1 MATNYGFNI
10 GGGGISD
17 LVKPIDVKPVRGMQ
31 FAPTPALRT
40 TPQKEPKKALQG
52 ALLGAISPLLGE
64 AAVKGLGSLPGLENI
79 LYQKAPKT
87 LEELGI
93 EKPTLGQEESKAG
106 VDPFLKEAKK
116 RRTIVDA
123 ALPEGKVPR
132 QKTLLGKALTEALT
146 YAPAAFLDDE
156 GEGGVAEFIST
167 AGAGRKVR
175 GALDEARLE
184 AYLDR
189 QTERGKKLA
198 DVGDFDRKVSYSA
211 ELMKDGSFSPVKRTV
226 LISPDKTTRYVLSA
240 GNPQIDFILDSNGK
254 RTPVPKGQYFV
265 RESLTLDDND
275 PGKPKDVKLY
285 NTTNGDIAYG
295 TVQFM
300 QTPQGRDSRVMLL
313 DPRNRDGKRQK
324 RSAASLANSYDDN
337 WVPYDQELADLDARE
352 KGDPQLVGRYEGRR
366 DREISIL
373 EVANIAADLLP
384 ITIEGETNPEL
395 LADAGAIA
403 GTLDTVGKNINALFH
418 IFERSGRTVGDILY
432 DQSRS
437 AQAAVSMNKL
447 LIASNDYNAV
457 MTDSSANAQDKVAAR
472 TALTTA
478 LKQVQANSIDEGYSN
493 AFTSLDLESDEFQDI
508 LEKRGMLA
516 AGQLRLAYAAAAA
529 DGQTGTSLSDKD
541 VANFLEQVGF
551 GQQNAK
557 AVGKK
562 IASFVKGR
570 LQTFD
575 SGEFRKF
582 SNNARVHD
590 ETGITETNN
599 ELMGTFGVNQA
610 DLDALRDPQK
620 TEEEKQAAANRIQQR
635 ISMVSRGTAYA
646 DFTYDKEN
654 QRYRYVPVLERL
666 GEYEQLYNKYLRSE
680 ITGPK
685 GKKYN
690 GFFEY
695 YGISEDDINLEG
707 PGEISTGRARLTRPT
722 TRRTLRIRN

>member
-418 IFERSGRTVGDILY
+418 LFERSGRSVGDILY

-695 YGISEDDINLEG
+695 YGTSEDDINLEG

>member
-1 MATNYGFNI
+1 MATNFGFNI
-10 GGGGISD
+10 GGGGLAD
-17 LVKPIDVKPVRGMQ
+17 LVQTPKVTPVRGMQ

-64 AAVKGLGSLPGLENI
+64 AAVKGLGSLPGLENL
-79 LYQKAPKT
+79 LYQKDQKT
-87 LEELGI
+87 LEELGVK
-93 EKPTLGQEESKAG
+93 KPTLGLEESKAG
-106 VDPFLKEAKK
+106 VDPFLEEAK
-116 RRTIVDA
+116 RRRELVDS
-123 ALPEGKVPR
+123 ALPAGDVPR

-198 DVGDFDRKVSYSA
+198 DIGDFDRKVSYSA

-240 GNPQIDFILDSNGK
+240 GNPQVDFILDSNGK

-313 DPRNRDGKRQK
+313 DPRNRDGKRKK
-324 RSAASLANSYDDN
+324 RSAASLASDYNDN
-337 WVPYDQELADLDARE
+337 WVPYDQELADLDSRE
-352 KGDPQLVGRYEGRR
+352 KGDPQLVKRFDGRR
-366 DREISIL
+366 DREIATM

-384 ITIEGETNPEL
+384 ITIQGETNPEL

-403 GTLDTVGKNINALFH
+403 GTLDTVGKNINALYNL
-418 IFERSGRTVGDILY
+418 FERSGKSVGDIIY
-432 DQSRS
+432 DQAGS

-447 LIASNDYNAV
+447 LIASNDYNTV
-457 MTDSSANAQDKVAAR
+457 MTSSSASAQDKAAAR
-472 TALTTA
+472 ATLTTA
-478 LKQVQANSIDEGYSN
+478 LKEVQTNSIDQGYSN
-493 AFTSLDLESDEFQDI
+493 DFTSLDLESDEFQSI
-508 LEKRGMLA
+508 LEDRGMLA

-551 GQQNAK
+551 GQQNAR

-562 IASFVKGR
+562 IANFVKGR
-570 LQTFD
+570 FQTFD
-575 SGEFRKF
+575 SGEFRKL

-590 ETGITETNN
+590 EIGIRETNN
-599 ELMGTFGVNQA
+599 ELIGTFGVDAA
-610 DLDALRDPQK
+610 DLNTLSDPQK
-620 TEEEKQAAANRIQQR
+620 TAEEKRAAADRVQQR
-635 ISMVSRGTAYA
+635 ISMVSRGGAYP
-646 DFTYDKEN
+646 DFTYDEKN
-654 QRYRYVPVLERL
+654 QRYRYVPILERL

-707 PGEISTGRARLTRPT
+707 PGEIPTGRGRLTRPT
-722 TRRTLRIRN
+722 NRRPLRIRP

>member
-64 AAVKGLGSLPGLENI
+64 AAVKGLGSLPGLENL
-79 LYQKAPKT
+79 LYQKDQKT
-87 LEELGI
+87 LEELGVK
-93 EKPTLGQEESKAG
+93 KPTLGLEKSKVG
-106 VDPFLKEAKK
+106 IDPFLEEAKK
-116 RRTIVDA
+116 RRDLVDA
-123 ALPEGKVPR
+123 ALPAGDIPR

-198 DVGDFDRKVSYSA
+198 DIGDFERKVSYSA

-240 GNPQIDFILDSNGK
+240 GNPKIDFIIDSNGK
-254 RTPVPKGQYFV
+254 QVPVPKNQHYI

-313 DPRNRDGKRQK
+313 DPRNRDGKREK
-324 RSAASLANSYDDN
+324 RSAASLASDYNDN
-337 WVPYDQELADLDARE
+337 WVPYDQELADLDSRE
-352 KGDPQLVGRYEGRR
+352 KGDPQLVKRFDGRR
-366 DREISIL
+366 DREIATM

-395 LADAGAIA
+395 LADAGALA
-403 GTLDTVGKNINALFH
+403 GTLDTVGKNINALYNL
-418 IFERSGRTVGDILY
+418 FERSGKSVGDIIY
-432 DQSRS
+432 DQAGS

-447 LIASNDYNAV
+447 LIASNDYNTV
-457 MTDSSANAQDKVAAR
+457 MTSSSASAQDKAAAR

-478 LKQVQANSIDEGYSN
+478 LKEVQTNSIDQGTSN

-551 GQQNAK
+551 GQQNAR

-562 IASFVKGR
+562 IANFVKGR
-570 LQTFD
+570 FQTFD
-575 SGEFRKF
+575 SGEFRKL

-590 ETGITETNN
+590 ETAIRKTNN
-599 ELMGTFGVNQA
+599 ELIGTFGVDAA
-610 DLDALRDPQK
+610 DLNTLSDPQK
-620 TEEEKQAAANRIQQR
+620 TAEEKQAAENRIQQR
-635 ISMVSRGTAYA
+635 ISMVTRGGAFS
-646 DFTYDKEN
+646 DFDYDEEN
-654 QRYRYVPVLERL
+654 QRYRYVPILERL
-666 GEYEQLYNKYLRSE
+666 GEYQQLYNKYLRSE

-707 PGEISTGRARLTRPT
+707 PGEIPTATGRLTRPT
-722 TRRTLRIRN
+722 NRRPLRIRP

>member
-1 MATNYGFNI
+1 MFEFIPGSN
-10 GGGGISD
+10 
-17 LVKPIDVKPVRGMQ
+17 
-31 FAPTPALRT
+31 
-40 TPQKEPKKALQG
+40 KKAL
-52 ALLGAISPLLGE
+52 PE
-64 AAVKGLGSLPGLENI
+64 M
-79 LYQKAPKT
+79 KT
-87 LEELGI
+87 
-93 EKPTLGQEESKAG
+93 
-106 VDPFLKEAKK
+106 V
-116 RRTIVDA
+116 
-123 ALPEGKVPR
+123 
-132 QKTLLGKALTEALT
+132 
-146 YAPAAFLDDE
+146 
-156 GEGGVAEFIST
+156 
-167 AGAGRKVR
+167 
-175 GALDEARLE
+175 
-184 AYLDR
+184 
-189 QTERGKKLA
+189 
-198 DVGDFDRKVSYSA
+198 
-211 ELMKDGSFSPVKRTV
+211 
-226 LISPDKTTRYVLSA
+226 
-240 GNPQIDFILDSNGK
+240 
-254 RTPVPKGQYFV
+254 
-265 RESLTLDDND
+265 
-275 PGKPKDVKLY
+275 
-285 NTTNGDIAYG
+285 
-295 TVQFM
+295 
-300 QTPQGRDSRVMLL
+300 
-313 DPRNRDGKRQK
+313 
-324 RSAASLANSYDDN
+324 
-337 WVPYDQELADLDARE
+337 
-352 KGDPQLVGRYEGRR
+352 
-366 DREISIL
+366 
-373 EVANIAADLLP
+373 
-384 ITIEGETNPEL
+384 TIEGETNPEL

-418 IFERSGRTVGDILY
+418 LFERSGRSVGDILY
-432 DQSRS
+432 EQSRS

-646 DFTYDKEN
+646 DFTYDIEN

>member
-1 MATNYGFNI
+1 
-10 GGGGISD
+10 
-17 LVKPIDVKPVRGMQ
+17 
-31 FAPTPALRT
+31 
-40 TPQKEPKKALQG
+40 
-52 ALLGAISPLLGE
+52 
-64 AAVKGLGSLPGLENI
+64 
-79 LYQKAPKT
+79 
-87 LEELGI
+87 
-93 EKPTLGQEESKAG
+93 
-106 VDPFLKEAKK
+106 
-116 RRTIVDA
+116 
-123 ALPEGKVPR
+123 
-132 QKTLLGKALTEALT
+132 
-146 YAPAAFLDDE
+146 
-156 GEGGVAEFIST
+156 
-167 AGAGRKVR
+167 
-175 GALDEARLE
+175 
-184 AYLDR
+184 
-189 QTERGKKLA
+189 
-198 DVGDFDRKVSYSA
+198 
-211 ELMKDGSFSPVKRTV
+211 
-226 LISPDKTTRYVLSA
+226 
-240 GNPQIDFILDSNGK
+240 
-254 RTPVPKGQYFV
+254 
-265 RESLTLDDND
+265 
-275 PGKPKDVKLY
+275 
-285 NTTNGDIAYG
+285 
-295 TVQFM
+295 
-300 QTPQGRDSRVMLL
+300 
-313 DPRNRDGKRQK
+313 
-324 RSAASLANSYDDN
+324 
-337 WVPYDQELADLDARE
+337 
-352 KGDPQLVGRYEGRR
+352 
-366 DREISIL
+366 
-373 EVANIAADLLP
+373 
-384 ITIEGETNPEL
+384 
-395 LADAGAIA
+395 
-403 GTLDTVGKNINALFH
+403 
-418 IFERSGRTVGDILY
+418 
-432 DQSRS
+432 
-437 AQAAVSMNKL
+437 MNKL

-557 AVGKK
+557 AVGKN

-570 LQTFD
+570 LQKFD
-575 SGEFRKF
+575 SGEFRKL

-590 ETGITETNN
+590 EIGVTETNN

>member
-240 GNPQIDFILDSNGK
+240 GNPQVDFILDSNGK

-403 GTLDTVGKNINALFH
+403 GTLATVGKNINALFH
-418 IFERSGRTVGDILY
+418 LFERSGRSVGDILY

>member
-240 GNPQIDFILDSNGK
+240 GNPQVDFILDSNGK

-418 IFERSGRTVGDILY
+418 LFERSGRSVGDILY

>member
-240 GNPQIDFILDSNGK
+240 GNPKIDFIIDSNGK
-254 RTPVPKGQYFV
+254 QVPVPKNQYYI

-418 IFERSGRTVGDILY
+418 LFERSGRSVGDILY

>member
-418 IFERSGRTVGDILY
+418 LFERSGRSVGDILY

>member
-1 MATNYGFNI
+1 MATNFGFNI
-10 GGGGISD
+10 GGGGLAD
-17 LVKPIDVKPVRGMQ
+17 LVQTPKVTPVRGMQ

-79 LYQKAPKT
+79 LYQKDQKT
-87 LEELGI
+87 LEELGVK
-93 EKPTLGQEESKAG
+93 KPTLGLEESKAG
-106 VDPFLKEAKK
+106 VDPFLEEAK
-116 RRTIVDA
+116 RRRDLVDA
-123 ALPEGKVPR
+123 ALPAGDVPR

-240 GNPQIDFILDSNGK
+240 GNPQVDFILDSNGK

-418 IFERSGRTVGDILY
+418 LFERSGRSVGDILY

-457 MTDSSANAQDKVAAR
+457 MTDSSASAQDKVAAR
-472 TALTTA
+472 AALTTA

-551 GQQNAK
+551 GQQNAR

-575 SGEFRKF
+575 SGEFRKL

-590 ETGITETNN
+590 EIGVTETNN

-610 DLDALRDPQK
+610 DLDALKDPQK

-666 GEYEQLYNKYLRSE
+666 GEYQQLYNKYLRSE

-707 PGEISTGRARLTRPT
+707 PGEIPTGRGRLTRPN

>member
-418 IFERSGRTVGDILY
+418 LFERSGRSVGDILY

-529 DGQTGTSLSDKD
+529 DVQTGTSLSDKD

>member
-64 AAVKGLGSLPGLENI
+64 AAVKGLGSLPGLENL
-79 LYQKAPKT
+79 LYQKDQKT
-87 LEELGI
+87 LEELGVK
-93 EKPTLGQEESKAG
+93 KPTLGLEKSKVG
-106 VDPFLKEAKK
+106 IDPFLEEAKK
-116 RRTIVDA
+116 RRDLVDA
-123 ALPEGKVPR
+123 ALPAGDIPR

-198 DVGDFDRKVSYSA
+198 DIGDFERKVSYSA

-240 GNPQIDFILDSNGK
+240 GNPKIDFIIDSNGK
-254 RTPVPKGQYFV
+254 QVPVPKNQHYI

-313 DPRNRDGKRQK
+313 DPRNRDGKREK
-324 RSAASLANSYDDN
+324 RSAASLASDYNDN
-337 WVPYDQELADLDARE
+337 WVPYDQELADLDSRE
-352 KGDPQLVGRYEGRR
+352 KGDPQLVKRFDGRR
-366 DREISIL
+366 DREIATM

-395 LADAGAIA
+395 LADAGALA
-403 GTLDTVGKNINALFH
+403 GTLDTVGKNINALYNL
-418 IFERSGRTVGDILY
+418 FERNGKSVGDIIY
-432 DQSRS
+432 DQAGS

-447 LIASNDYNAV
+447 LIASNDYNTV
-457 MTDSSANAQDKVAAR
+457 MTSSSASAQDKAAAR

-478 LKQVQANSIDEGYSN
+478 LKEVQTNSIDQGTSN

-551 GQQNAK
+551 GQQNAR

-562 IASFVKGR
+562 IANFVKGR
-570 LQTFD
+570 FQTFD
-575 SGEFRKF
+575 SGEFRKL

-590 ETGITETNN
+590 ETAIRKTNN
-599 ELMGTFGVNQA
+599 ELIGTFGVDAA
-610 DLDALRDPQK
+610 DLNTLSDPQK
-620 TEEEKQAAANRIQQR
+620 TAEEKQAAENRIQQR
-635 ISMVSRGTAYA
+635 ISMVTRGGAFS
-646 DFTYDKEN
+646 DFDYDEEN
-654 QRYRYVPVLERL
+654 QRYRYVPILERL
-666 GEYEQLYNKYLRSE
+666 GEYQQLYNKYLRSE

-707 PGEISTGRARLTRPT
+707 PGEIPTATGRLTRPT
-722 TRRTLRIRN
+722 NRRPLRIRP